1 MNENSLYFFSDV
13 HFGIKNRGD
22 EKFREKLLVDFLTMA
37 EKDAEH
43 IYIVGD
49 LFDCWIEYKEVV
61 PKGFYR
67 FLTKLSDIIEKGI
80 KVTFLAGNHD
90 FWRGGYFKDE
100 FGIDMK
106 LEPVIFERDG
116 KKFYLH
122 HGDGLAY
129 NDKGYLILRKILRNK
144 FNQFLY
150 SIMHPDLGIKLAR
163 STSSSSRIHTD
174 QKDYTQK
181 DGLKDF
187 AIKKI
192 DSGFNFIIM
201 GHRHKPMSISHNSGL
216 YINLGDWLHSF
227 TYAKYSDKE
236 LKLYRYYDT
245 NKNKVVNELI

>member
-1 MNENSLYFFSDV
+1 MYFFSDV
-13 HFGIKNRGD
+13 HFGIKDRGD

-49 LFDCWIEYKEVV
+49 LFDCWLEYKEVV

-67 FLTKLSDIIEKGI
+67 FFTKLSDLIDQGI
-80 KVTFLAGNHD
+80 TVSYLAGNHD
-90 FWRGGYFKDE
+90 FWQGNYFYEE
-100 FGIDMK
+100 FGIKMK
-106 LEPVIFERDG
+106 LDPVIFTHDN

-144 FNQFLY
+144 INQYLY
-150 SIMHPDLGIKLAR
+150 SIIHPDFGIKLAR

-174 QKDYTQK
+174 KKDYTEK

-187 AIKKI
+187 ALKTI
-192 DSGFNFIIM
+192 DDGFDFVIM
-201 GHRHKPMSISHNSGL
+201 GHRHKPQMLKHNNGF

-227 TYAKYSDKE
+227 TYAKYSDSD
-236 LKLYRYYDT
+236 LKLMRYYDA
-245 NKNKVVNELI
+245 NNNKVVNELI